1 MSRRERKMR
10 AVPSGH
16 CKMRP
21 SQWREWTRYQTPWNH
36 LQKRCVECG
45 SKGLGLPPR
54 EVSQHRRHGA
64 TLPSVTW
71 KVMDRPHHRRNCS
84 SSLADCLDGK
94 WFSSLVHLYAD
105 PGTASRG
112 VALVCSS

>member
-10 AVPSGH
+10 AVPSRQ

-21 SQWREWTRYQTPWNH
+21 SQWREWTRYQTPRNH
-36 LQKRCVECG
+36 LQKRCAECG

-54 EVSQHRRHGA
+54 EGSQQ
-64 TLPSVTW
+64 P
-71 KVMDRPHHRRNCS
+71 S